1 MSRNSVDLVR
11 YPDQAATSASG
22 IDRRDVCRAGMGVL
36 IAMVSGAQPSL
47 AQPRQPAAGLVRTIP
62 STGEQIPAVGLG
74 SWITFNVGNDPQLL
88 ARSTDVMRAFF
99 ESGGRMIDCSPMYG
113 SSQQTIGHGLQQ
125 LGYPRAPFSAEKVW
139 TSSDGPGQI
148 ERTRQ
153 AWGVERFDLL
163 QIHNLVAWDRHLPKL
178 AEMKAAG
185 RLRYIGLTTS
195 HGLRHPQV
203 ERILQQHPIDFL
215 QLTYNVVDREA
226 ESRLLP
232 LAQERGVAIIV
243 NRPFR
248 QGGLIRRVERQ
259 RLPEWAKEAGAE
271 SWAQFLLKFI
281 ISHPAVT
288 CAIPAT
294 TRVEHVRENLACAGG
309 VMPDMKLRSRIA
321 EHVAGL

>member
-125 LGYPRAPFSAEKVW
+125 LGWQLPARDWKVLNGALCLSAIV
-139 TSSDGPGQI
+139 GILGN
-148 ERTRQ
+148 
-153 AWGVERFDLL
+153 FDFAHRVFFNS
-163 QIHNLVAWDRHLPKL
+163 IFAHLCL
-178 AEMKAAG
+178 
-185 RLRYIGLTTS
+185 S
-195 HGLRHPQV
+195 
-203 ERILQQHPIDFL
+203 
-215 QLTYNVVDREA
+215 
-226 ESRLLP
+226 
-232 LAQERGVAIIV
+232 
-243 NRPFR
+243 
-248 QGGLIRRVERQ
+248 
-259 RLPEWAKEAGAE
+259 
-271 SWAQFLLKFI
+271 
-281 ISHPAVT
+281 
-288 CAIPAT
+288 
-294 TRVEHVRENLACAGG
+294 
-309 VMPDMKLRSRIA
+309 
-321 EHVAGL
+321 